1 MDLMQTLQRL
11 LENFNC
17 NFRSE
22 KKKMASQMDLTKLV
36 KECITN

>member
-22 KKKMASQMDLTKLV
+22 KKKNGF
-36 KECITN
+36 TNGLNKISKRVYY